1 MREAEKKHR
10 QGIMIASV
18 TALVVVTLFGA
29 SAYLNWTATLY
40 DEETFCP
47 KDRPYAQS
55 IILVDQTDNLSPIQ
69 KRSLGQVL
77 ENIRDG
83 LATFERMTIYVL
95 NEENFADSEPVFDLC
110 NPGTGEDANF
120 VYQNPRMLQKKW
132 DDKFGEPL
140 RQALE
145 LLLVDRTASTSPILE
160 MIQTVTNLSRLQG
173 DGGSVRLYVVSDLL
187 QNMPPRFTHYDDRT
201 DIEAFLISDYF
212 ESVRSPMNSIDVH
225 VHYVIRPNLGHLQ
238 DDEHIEF
245 WSAVL
250 QAQGARLVEVIKWSP
265 LISCPA
271 GTTCMSETTFDD
283 VASSVESASNAPASD
298 EEAAIIASIVS
309 QQITERWHVYGSR
322 FDDDMDAAFRI
333 EIWLSRDGHVL
344 RAEVLD
350 VASDFSGEALRGS
363 ALRAVNYFIDRP
375 FLNLPLDQYDMW
387 QNMII
392 RFDPKALP

>member
-1 MREAEKKHR
+1 MGEAEKKHR
-10 QGIMIASV
+10 QGIMIALV
-18 TALVVVTLFGA
+18 TAFVVVTLVGA
-29 SAYLNWTATLY
+29 SAYLSWTATLY

-55 IILVDQTDNLSPIQ
+55 VILVDQTDNLSPIQ
-69 KRSLGQVL
+69 KRSLLQVL
-77 ENIRDG
+77 ENVRDG
-83 LATFERMTIYVL
+83 LVTFERMTIYVL
-95 NEENFADSEPVFDLC
+95 NEDNFADSKPAFDLC
-110 NPGTGEDANF
+110 NPGTGEDASF

-187 QNMPPRFTHYDDRT
+187 QNVPPRFTHYDDRT
-201 DIEAFLISDYF
+201 DIEEFLISDYF

-225 VHYVIRPNLGHLQ
+225 AHYVIRPNLGHLQ
-238 DDEHIEF
+238 GDEHIEF

-271 GTTCMSETTFDD
+271 GATCMSETTVDD
-283 VASSVESASNAPASD
+283 VASSIECANNAPASD
-298 EEAAIIASIVS
+298 EETATIVSIVT
-309 QQITERWHVYGSR
+309 QQITERWHVYGGR
-322 FDDDMDAAFRI
+322 ADDDMNAAFRI
-333 EIWLSRDGHVL
+333 ELTLSTDGHVQQ
-344 RAEVLD
+344 AEILD
-350 VASDFSGEALRGS
+350 VASDVSGEALRDS
-363 ALRAVNYFIDRP
+363 ALRAVNYFRDRP
-375 FLNLPLDQYDMW
+375 FLNLPLDQCGVLR
-387 QNMII
+387 NMII
-392 RFDPKALP
+392 RFDH